1 MQLRISLF
9 GLPTAQW
16 VQADAANNPAINA
29 PSAQRVKL
37 TRAVESLLMYLLVQ
51 RRNTHTRE
59 SLIGVFW
66 GEQADEQAR
75 GCLSTALWRLRRT
88 LEPDPALHGQILLTT
103 PQGAVGILRS
113 DKVWLDVEAFEDAAQ
128 PLLAKPAQTLTPTT
142 AQQLKRAVGIYSGPL
157 LEGFYD
163 DWALRERE
171 RLHAMYINSMAYL
184 MRYYH
189 QQADYAEAI
198 VYAQSILEQD
208 SLREDVHR
216 TLMRLFHENGQRTQ
230 AMQQYEQCRQLL
242 RQELGIEPMP
252 ETQALCHNISQN
264 TLYATQPQN
273 GGAKNIQKNSDE
285 RACAVRPEKS
295 VYHQLKC
302 ALSEL
307 DSLRQRLQGALDY
320 LDS

>member
-16 VQADAANNPAINA
+16 IQTAAPINPAINA

-51 RRNTHTRE
+51 RRSTHTRE

-75 GCLSTALWRLRRT
+75 GCLSTALWRLRRA
-88 LEPDPALHGQILLTT
+88 LEPDPTLHGQILLTT

-113 DKVWLDVEAFEDAAQ
+113 DRVWLDVEAFEDVAQ
-128 PLLAKPAQTLTPTT
+128 PLLAKPAQTLTPAT
-142 AQQLKRAVGIYSGPL
+142 AQQLKHAVSMYSGPL
-157 LEGFYD
+157 LEGFYE

-171 RLHAMYINSMAYL
+171 RLHAMYINSLACL
-184 MRYYH
+184 MRYCH
-189 QQADYAEAI
+189 QQADHAEAI

-242 RQELGIEPMP
+242 HHELGIEPMP
-252 ETQALCHNISQN
+252 ETQALCRNISQN
-264 TLYATQPQN
+264 TLPVTRPQHD
-273 GGAKNIQKNSDE
+273 GTKNSQKDFDE
-285 RACAVRPEKS
+285 RTCVAGPEKS

-302 ALSEL
+302 ALSDL
-307 DSLRQRLQGALDY
+307 DSLRQRLQGALDF